1 MKSWRI
7 RISVTSLERFPTY
20 LRETK
25 DIHFEKAVKG
35 FGGKN
40 NPKNYNIIKLGL
52 IGHTKNNYFW
62 CQHFL
67 VDTDELSKMG
77 YVIKLASMTEL
88 EGSCNL
94 NRR

>member
-1 MKSWRI
+1 M
-7 RISVTSLERFPTY
+7 
-20 LRETK
+20 
-25 DIHFEKAVKG
+25 D

-40 NPKNYNIIKLGL
+40 KNYNIVKFGL
-52 IGHTKNNYFW
+52 IGHAKSNYFW

-67 VDTDELSKMG
+67 VDTDDELSKLG

-94 NRR
+94 IRRYKTLTC